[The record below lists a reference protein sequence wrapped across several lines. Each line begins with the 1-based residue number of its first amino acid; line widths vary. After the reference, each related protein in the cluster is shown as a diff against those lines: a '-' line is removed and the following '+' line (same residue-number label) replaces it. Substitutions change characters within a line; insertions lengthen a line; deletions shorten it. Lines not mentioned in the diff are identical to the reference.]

1 MNQPK
6 ETKLQFIRFDR
17 GISQYNHDYYAALGL
32 PIISNPTYIRN
43 VYLRI
48 ARILHPDIYG
58 FSAEEKEI
66 ATQYLAKLVN
76 PAYNGLMREQDRTA
90 YQGIFKLL
98 AKRLMQRSRN
108 IQIHSESACELVMTP
123 SDEVYERLVTEIAKV
138 QYQSLT
144 QILEHTAQISEL
156 NLVYILY
163 KQGYRH
169 GAVNM
174 PPVLAP
180 LLTPK
185 STKSHTT
192 NFLPPPSKPSYTY
205 NLQYASDQQASN
217 LQANSDETII
227 QARFESNDIQNASN
241 LQANSDETI
250 LQVSFESNDMQMIN
264 NRIKICEIYILQN
277 NWKAALQDLRDILRS
292 DENNSK
298 CLALL
303 GVVYTNMN
311 QPQMAKAS
319 FKRSLYLNPQEALAL
334 KHLLEFNESNVDQN
348 SATKANSS
356 KGDRKGIP
364 PTIKKTP
371 LPQKQGWLAHLL
383 KWAFSRKS

>member
-6 ETKLQFIRFDR
+6 EQKLQFIRFDR

-32 PIISNPTYIRN
+32 PIISDPTYIRN

-76 PAYNGLMREQDRTA
+76 PAYNGLIRGQNRTA

-108 IQIHSESACELVMTP
+108 IQIHSEVACELVMTP

-138 QYQSLT
+138 QYESLT
-144 QILEHTAQISEL
+144 QILEYTGEISEL

-163 KQGYRH
+163 KEGYRH

-180 LLTPK
+180 MLTPK
-185 STKSHTT
+185 TTSYTT
-192 NFLPPPSKPSYTY
+192 NVPLPPPSKPSYNY
-205 NLQYASDQQASN
+205 NLQYATDKYTNSLHS
-217 LQANSDETII
+217 NSDETVI
-227 QARFESNDIQNASN
+227 QTRVER
-241 LQANSDETI
+241 
-250 LQVSFESNDMQMIN
+250 NDMQMIN
-264 NRIKICEIYILQN
+264 NRMKICEIYISQS
-277 NWKAALQDLRDILRS
+277 NWKAALQDLRGILTI
-292 DENNSK
+292 DKDNSR

-303 GVVYTNMN
+303 GVVYKNIN

-319 FKRSLYLNPQEALAL
+319 FKRSLQINPQEAIAL
-334 KHLLEFNESNVDQN
+334 THMLEVDSPISNQSTNKN
-348 SATKANSS
+348 SKS
-356 KGDRKGIP
+356 DRKP
-364 PTIKKTP
+364 NLPTIKKTITQ
-371 LPQKQGWLAHLL
+371 PQQGSWLSHLL
-383 KWAFSRKS
+383 TWAFSKKP